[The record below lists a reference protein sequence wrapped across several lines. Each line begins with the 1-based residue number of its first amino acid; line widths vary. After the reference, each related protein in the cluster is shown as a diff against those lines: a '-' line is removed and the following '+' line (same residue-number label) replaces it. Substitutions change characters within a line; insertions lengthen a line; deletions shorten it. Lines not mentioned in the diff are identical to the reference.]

1 MKKLLSLLIL
11 LTALAMPVNHVNA
24 SEDPFLGEISIFAGT
39 FAPRGWAFCDGQLLP
54 IGQHSALYS
63 LLGAN
68 YGGDGRTI
76 FALPDLREQEKS
88 LKGARYIIALDG
100 TYPPRH

>member
-11 LTALAMPVNHVNA
+11 LTALAMPINHVNA
-24 SEDPFLGEISIFAGT
+24 DQPPFLGEISIFAGT
-39 FAPRGWAFCDGQLLP
+39 FAPVGWLFCAGQLLP
-54 IGQHSALYS
+54 IAHHSALFS
-63 LLGAN
+63 LLGTN
-68 YGGDGRTI
+68 YGGDGMTI

-100 TYPPRH
+100 EYPSRH